1 MRYFVWMLVA
11 LLVVLHQDYWQW
23 DNDSLVFGF
32 LPYTLAYHAGVS
44 IAAAV
49 VWMLATRWSWPD
61 HLEDNGGERP
71 A

>member
-61 HLEDNGGERP
+61 HLDDNGGERP

>member
-23 DNDSLVFGF
+23 DDASLVFGF

-61 HLEDNGGERP
+61 HLDDSGGERP